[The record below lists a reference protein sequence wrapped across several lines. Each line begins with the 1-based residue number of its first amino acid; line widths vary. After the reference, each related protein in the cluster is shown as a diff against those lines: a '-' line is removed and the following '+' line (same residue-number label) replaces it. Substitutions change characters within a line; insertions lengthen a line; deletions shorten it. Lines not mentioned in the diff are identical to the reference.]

1 MAFTYKI
8 YTQGGMHVLGTL
20 SDDTLI
26 GERAFNPGRL
36 EAQASLL
43 KFNSINIVDSIT
55 DDIIL
60 DGVSN
65 IDLLTEEK
73 NIWGPAVND
82 SIIALNEFF
91 QTAIY
96 NITQIDGIPTPGSAG
111 YLKWTG
117 SAYEWAPIT
126 GSSPAGYITALQDD
140 DSPVLGGNLTVNN
153 HTIGINET
161 VEVSNNL
168 KLTSRTTPPTA
179 NAGGMYYNSSSDA
192 FFVALES

>member
-20 SDDTLI
+20 SDGTLI
-26 GERAFNPGRL
+26 GERTFNPGRL
-36 EAQASLL
+36 EAQANII
-43 KFNSINIVDSIT
+43 KFNSINLVDSIT

-65 IDLLTEEK
+65 TDLLTDK
-73 NIWGPAVND
+73 GTTWGPAVNN
-82 SIIALNEFF
+82 SVAALNEFF
-91 QTAIY
+91 QTAVY
-96 NITQIDGIPTPGSAG
+96 NITQLEGIPTPGDTG

-140 DSPVLGGNLTVNN
+140 DSPVLGGNLTVNGY
-153 HTIGINET
+153 TVGINET
-161 VEVSNNL
+161 VEISNNL
-168 KLTSRTTPPTA
+168 KLTSRTTAPTA

>member
-8 YTQGGMHVLGTL
+8 YAQGGTHVLATL

-26 GERAFNPGRL
+26 GERTFNPGRL
-36 EAQASLL
+36 EAQEGSALNTIKL
-43 KFNSINIVDSIT
+43 VDLVT
-55 DDIIL
+55 DDTVL
-60 DGVSN
+60 NSVTNDV
-65 IDLLTEEK
+65 LLNESGNVWAAEYR
-73 NIWGPAVND
+73 G
-82 SIIALNEFF
+82 SIAALNEFF
-91 QTAIY
+91 QTAVY
-96 NITQIDGIPTPGSAG
+96 NITQIDGIPTPSAAG
-111 YLKWTG
+111 YLKWDTVSG
-117 SAYEWAPIT
+117 YVWAPIT

-153 HTIGINET
+153 NTIGINET

>member
-36 EAQASLL
+36 SAQAGTGLDTISL
-43 KFNSINIVDSIT
+43 VDSIT
-55 DDIIL
+55 DSIVL
-60 DGVSN
+60 DSVAN
-65 IDLLTEEK
+65 ADLLNENNLPWKAANT
-73 NIWGPAVND
+73 N
-82 SIIALNEFF
+82 SIKALNEYF
-91 QTAIY
+91 QTAVY
-96 NITQIDGIPTPGSAG
+96 DITQIIGIPTPETAG
-111 YLKWTG
+111 NLKYNGT
-117 SAYEWAPIT
+117 SYEWSPIT

-140 DSPVLGGNLTVNN
+140 LSPTLAADLEVNGNN
-153 HTIGINET
+153 IGINET
-161 VEVSNNL
+161 VEISNNL
-168 KLTSRTTPPTA
+168 KLTSRTTAPTA